1 MAKGMMVTGPRARL
15 SDEQRQQIRDVRAEQ
30 GRGAARAMRREM
42 RQEAGLPVRGM
53 QNRPAPMPMPDRG
66 QPVQAMQQQPM
77 PMPMPMPMPGRGQMP
92 MDQGF
97 QVTDEQLEA
106 LRQQPP
112 MQKPTP
118 EMMQDAMA
126 RGRDQ
131 GLQHQPGRFPITDMM
146 YREPM
151 HGPMQPYQP
160 QQPEPGYMPALRNAY
175 ETGKIPLDKISA
187 PYRNTLLPQQQPYQ
201 FYGQQPNQFP
211 GLAAGVGQ
219 GLTGL
224 FR

>member
-1 MAKGMMVTGPRARL
+1 MALGMMGKGPNLRL

-30 GRGAARAMRREM
+30 GRGAARQMRRQM

-66 QPVQAMQQQPM
+66 QPVQA
-77 PMPMPMPMPGRGQMP
+77 MPMPMPGRGQMP

-126 RGRDQ
+126 RGQYQSGMDQ
-131 GLQHQPGRFPITDMM
+131 QPLFQDKMYRYPITDMM
-146 YREPM
+146 YR
-151 HGPMQPYQP
+151 GPMQPYQP

-201 FYGQQPNQFP
+201 FYGQQPNM
-211 GLAAGVGQ
+211 LAQ
-219 GLTGL
+219 GFAQGL